1 MPCSSP
7 EHREVPDEGFAG
19 TTPPSHSA
27 INGRICWYNTTL
39 PQCNQRQD
47 LLVQHHPPTVQS
59 TAGFAGTTP
68 PSHSAING
76 RICGYNTTLPQCN
89 QRQDLMVQH
98 HPPTVQSTAGFD
110 GTTPPS
116 HSTINGRE
124 TKIWSGKTTCS
135 TLVTQTVRTRTVI
148 SRNDEKRA
156 TLPG

>member
-1 MPCSSP
+1 MHEPNCLAHLQ
-7 EHREVPDEGFAG
+7 HRRESLRHSQCRTLHLNTEKFQMKDLLVQHHPPTVQSTAGFAG

-47 LLVQHHPPTVQS
+47 LRVQHHPPTVQS

-76 RICGYNTTLPQCN
+76 R
-89 QRQDLMVQH
+89 
-98 HPPTVQSTAGFD
+98 
-110 GTTPPS
+110 
-116 HSTINGRE
+116 E

-135 TLVTQTVRTRTVI
+135 TLVTQTVRTRTVT
-148 SRNDEKRA
+148 SRNDKKRA